1 MADDKIPLNEVLN
14 AIDKRDFNWYSELT
28 PERKKKFSSWL
39 FLRYASSVKGKSKDD
54 ALLNTNE
61 FVNKHYGDIYK
72 HEELIWKLLCLTS
85 TGKKEYHEW
94 IKAPN
99 SRVKTDKISQFV
111 KDIFPTMKA
120 DDLDLFLKLNNV
132 NYMKQM
138 AVDMGLTEKEIDD
151 IFGKTKKKRSKK

>member
-14 AIDKRDFNWYSELT
+14 AIDKQDFNWYSELT

-39 FLRYASSVKGKSKDD
+39 FLRYASSVQGKSKDD

-72 HEELIWKLLCLTS
+72 HEELVWKLLCLTGS
-85 TGKKEYHEW
+85 GKKEYHAW

-99 SRVKTDKISQFV
+99 SRVKTDKVSQFV
-111 KDIFPTMKA
+111 KDTFPTMKG
-120 DDLDLFLKLNNV
+120 DEIELFLKLNNV
-132 NYMKQM
+132 SDMKQM
-138 AVDMGLTEKEIDD
+138 AVDMGLTGKEIDD
-151 IFGKTKKKRSKK
+151 IFGKTKTKRKKK